1 MDQDLKNLI
10 QNLIS
15 TIQAREAADQKR
27 EQDKAR
33 SVTPLGSDSRLSANI
48 QRDVDSTSELVKLEN
63 QRQGI
68 VQAINREKSAALN
81 VANQEKDMV
90 KQMLATNQAE
100 LSAARQTLSV
110 HRDELSILKQAL
122 AEREKSNNLTND
134 ERNQISAKINAA
146 EAELGKARE
155 LVEAKMQALEAT
167 QKMAP
172 VLNNLTARTSDLV
185 TVMTRGIYAAGA
197 SERSF
202 FGALFGTG
210 SGATFR
216 QKLKAMGKG
225 LDLSNAAINTAV
237 GGASSLMKT
246 FVDLAMRQDQ
256 AAASFGRATGAS
268 REYNSRIIE
277 TVRTNHNLAVTL
289 DEGYKA
295 FGILYNQM
303 NSFSTL
309 TATTQKRIADFAL
322 TQERLGVSFETTAK
336 TLNIMTKTFG
346 NSGEQA
352 MAVQRR
358 INAFAREIGVSE
370 QVALDNFVNFSG
382 ALASHGPRM
391 EQVFK
396 GLQEQA
402 KRSGVAM
409 GDLMQ
414 VARQFDTFEGAA
426 SVVGKLNALL
436 GGNYLNT
443 VRLVAAEEQDR
454 IRMINEGIA
463 ASNRSIASLGRWEK
477 VAIANAIGAKD
488 AATAMRMLREQMGM
502 LTQQEIKDA
511 QIKAEETKRA
521 NELLEI
527 NRRLK
532 TVFIA
537 VANALLPMIENLAK
551 HKDEIVKV
559 VQNIADFITDHG
571 RAISQLMIFTP
582 IVSGAAQVLQLLATG
597 FRTATF
603 ASKGLRLALMGG
615 VGGGLIYLISEFS
628 NIFTKANSD
637 TFPQALNKASS
648 GMSSVANSAR
658 NMTGTMREAAKVS
671 APVANNIMRIS
682 QAANSIST
690 SKVVAAASAFGELR
704 KSITSTVQEAKQM
717 RETTVNLERATRS
730 GVTLSQKPQVAS
742 VVSEFANSVGD
753 FKRVREASERQQ
765 MQSAVSHGLANS
777 GLEKTLAEMWP
788 RNVVLDAYFDKT
800 KVHSSLVSLTREAR
814 KGRGSIYG

>member
-33 SVTPLGSDSRLSANI
+33 AITGLGADTRLTANI

-68 VQAINREKSAALN
+68 VQAINREKSVALN
-81 VANQEKDMV
+81 VASQEKDMV
-90 KQMLATNQAE
+90 KQMLASNQAE
-100 LSAARQTLSV
+100 LSAARQTLNV
-110 HRDELSILKQAL
+110 HRDELSILRQTL
-122 AEREKSNNLTND
+122 VEREKSNNLTNN
-134 ERNQISAKINAA
+134 ERDQINAKIVAA
-146 EAELGKARE
+146 EKELGKARA
-155 LVEAKMQALEAT
+155 LVDARIQALEAT

-225 LDLSNAAINTAV
+225 LDLSNVAINTAV
-237 GGASSLMKT
+237 GSASSLMKT

-309 TATTQKRIADFAL
+309 TAATQKRIADFAL
-322 TQERLGVSFETTAK
+322 TQERLGISFETTAK

-346 NSGEQA
+346 NSGQEA

-382 ALASHGPRM
+382 ALAAHGPRM

-409 GDLMQ
+409 GDLMRI
-414 VARQFDTFEGAA
+414 AGQFDTFEGAA
-426 SVVGKLNALL
+426 AVVGKLNALL

-454 IRMINEGIA
+454 IRMINESIT
-463 ASNRSIASLGRWEK
+463 ASNRSIASLGRFEK
-477 VAIANAIGAKD
+477 IAIANAIGAKD
-488 AATAMRMLREQMGM
+488 TATAMRMLREQMGM
-502 LTQQEIKDA
+502 LTQEEMKNA
-511 QIKAEETKRA
+511 QIKAEEAKRA

-537 VANALLPMIENLAK
+537 VANALLPVIENLAK
-551 HKDEIVKV
+551 
-559 VQNIADFITDHG
+559 
-571 RAISQLMIFTP
+571 
-582 IVSGAAQVLQLLATG
+582 
-597 FRTATF
+597 
-603 ASKGLRLALMGG
+603 
-615 VGGGLIYLISEFS
+615 
-628 NIFTKANSD
+628 
-637 TFPQALNKASS
+637 
-648 GMSSVANSAR
+648 
-658 NMTGTMREAAKVS
+658 
-671 APVANNIMRIS
+671 
-682 QAANSIST
+682 
-690 SKVVAAASAFGELR
+690 
-704 KSITSTVQEAKQM
+704 
-717 RETTVNLERATRS
+717 
-730 GVTLSQKPQVAS
+730 
-742 VVSEFANSVGD
+742 
-753 FKRVREASERQQ
+753 
-765 MQSAVSHGLANS
+765 
-777 GLEKTLAEMWP
+777 
-788 RNVVLDAYFDKT
+788 
-800 KVHSSLVSLTREAR
+800 
-814 KGRGSIYG
+814 